1 MSLGYSDQAPTREET
16 DALQGAVVLDFGTN
30 WCSHCRAAEPVITQ
44 ALARQ
49 RQVRHLKVEDGS
61 GRPLGRSYGVKLWPT
76 LIFLNDGNEVA
87 RIVRPRDTASIA
99 AALARF
105 AG

>member
-1 MSLGYSDQAPTREET
+1 MTLEYSDQALTRAQT
-16 DALQGAVVLDFGTN
+16 DALRGAVVLDFGTN
-30 WCSHCRAAEPVITQ
+30 WCSHCRAAEPFITQ
-44 ALARQ
+44 ALAPQ

-76 LIFLNDGNEVA
+76 LIFLSDGHEVA
-87 RIVRPRDTASIA
+87 RLVRPLDDASIA
-99 AALARF
+99 DALARF